1 MRCPYRAAHIL
12 YISIAA
18 APEQRRRQR
27 NSVGGWRTVD
37 VGMRKRTL
45 YSLLLMLALIL
56 ALIAAVWLRK
66 HAPPE
71 VARLL
76 PESDAIVYLN
86 LRPLRAATHL
96 ERTPVSRSPE
106 FQQFIDATG
115 IDPERDLDAAAFA
128 LHRMDDP
135 SGPNGPVAYSEV
147 FEGRFDGARLARY
160 LSGMASSQEQYAGH
174 IIYTIPVEGRRLRIA
189 QLGYDTIAA
198 SNMPTTEQIHSM
210 LDRYRASASP
220 FAGSSLLA
228 ARYRDVPLLSS
239 AWAIGHVGLP
249 FSERGRITVFG
260 LELPL
265 PEDTTFVAS
274 LSYRFGSLRLQVEQ
288 IAPSEADAARST
300 QALDALLRIFQ
311 AIQPKIEAQS
321 EATDNQAMREFT
333 ESIQI
338 EQHKD
343 RAVLTANLPM
353 QLLKKLVTPES
364 AIAPDSSNA
373 TKPPASATGR

>member
-1 MRCPYRAAHIL
+1 
-12 YISIAA
+12 
-18 APEQRRRQR
+18 
-27 NSVGGWRTVD
+27 
-37 VGMRKRTL
+37 MRKRTL
-45 YSLLLMLALIL
+45 YSLLLMLALIV

-86 LRPLRAATHL
+86 LQPLRAATHF
-96 ERTPVSRSPE
+96 ERTPVIRSPDYQH
-106 FQQFIDATG
+106 FVDATG
-115 IDPERDLDAAAFA
+115 IVPERDLDAAAFA

-135 SGPNGPVAYSEV
+135 AGPNGPVAYSEV
-147 FEGRFDGARLARY
+147 FEGRFDGERLARY
-160 LSGMASSQEQYAGH
+160 LSGMATSQEQYAGH
-174 IIYTIPVEGRRLRIA
+174 TIYTIPIEGRRLRIA

-274 LSYRFGSLRLQVEQ
+274 LRVGLGALHLRIEQ

-311 AIQPKIEAQS
+311 VIQPKIEAQS
-321 EATDNQAMREFT
+321 EAPDAEALRQFAA
-333 ESIQI
+333 SIQI

-343 RAVLTANLPM
+343 RAVLTAILPT
-353 QLLKKLVTPES
+353 QLLKMMVTPES
-364 AIAPDSSNA
+364 AILAAPSAAATPPTSA
-373 TKPPASATGR
+373 TKR

>member
-1 MRCPYRAAHIL
+1 M
-12 YISIAA
+12 
-18 APEQRRRQR
+18 
-27 NSVGGWRTVD
+27 
-37 VGMRKRTL
+37 MRKRTL
-45 YSLLLMLALIL
+45 YSLLVTLALIV

-86 LRPLRAATHL
+86 LQPLRTATHF

-106 FQQFIDATG
+106 FQHFIDATG
-115 IDPERDLDAAAFA
+115 IDPESDLDAAAFA

-135 SGPNGPVAYSEV
+135 AGPNGPVAYSEV
-147 FEGRFDGARLARY
+147 FEGRFDGERLARY
-160 LSGMASSQEQYAGH
+160 LGGMASSEEQYAGH
-174 IIYTIPVEGRRLRIA
+174 TIYTIPIEGRRLRIA

-274 LSYRFGSLRLQVEQ
+274 LSYRLSALHLRIEQ
-288 IAPSEADAARST
+288 IAPTDAAAARST
-300 QALDALLRIFQ
+300 ESLDALLRIFQ

-321 EATDNQAMREFT
+321 EGSDAEAMREFAA
-333 ESIQI
+333 SIQI
-338 EQHKD
+338 EQRKN
-343 RAVLTANLPM
+343 RAVLTANVPLD
-353 QLLKKLVTPES
+353 LLKKMVTPES
-364 AIAPDSSNA
+364 AIAPDSLA
-373 TKPPASATGR
+373 APKPPVSPAGR

>member
-1 MRCPYRAAHIL
+1 
-12 YISIAA
+12 
-18 APEQRRRQR
+18 
-27 NSVGGWRTVD
+27 
-37 VGMRKRTL
+37 MRKRTL

-96 ERTPVSRSPE
+96 ERAPVSRSVE

-135 SGPNGPVAYSEV
+135 AGPNGPVAYSEV
-147 FEGRFDGARLARY
+147 FEGRFDGERLARY
-160 LSGMASSQEQYAGH
+160 LAGIASSQEQYAGH
-174 IIYTIPVEGRRLRIA
+174 TIYTIPIEGRRLRIA

-239 AWAIGHVGLP
+239 VWAIGHVGLP
-249 FSERGRITVFG
+249 FTERGRITVFG

-274 LSYRFGSLRLQVEQ
+274 LSYRFGALRLQIEQ
-288 IAPSEADAARST
+288 FAPTEADAVHST
-300 QALDALLRIFQ
+300 MALDSLLQLFQ
-311 AIQPKIEAQS
+311 TIQPKVEAQS
-321 EATDNQAMREFT
+321 DTPDAEAFYQFAS
-333 ESIQI
+333 SIQI
-338 EQHKD
+338 QQHKD
-343 RAVLTANLPM
+343 HVVLTANLPE

-364 AIAPDSSNA
+364 AIAPDSFA
-373 TKPPASATGR
+373 APKPPVSPAGR